1 MTERVSIKEAAERLG
16 VSADTI
22 RRRMKKGELVGEKE
36 PTPQG
41 YEWRIVLPVEE
52 SDATTPESEPA
63 SASHQGDTI
72 ELELLRERIDDL
84 KEERDAW
91 RAQAQRSGEAERELR
106 ILLRQSQELALP
118 AIATR
123 RDAPGAP
130 EESSSISGDLQ
141 PVKGWIARFRA
152 ALRGGDR

>member
-1 MTERVSIKEAAERLG
+1 MTERVPIKEAAERLG

-52 SDATTPESEPA
+52 SNAGDERQEAPEPPRS
-63 SASHQGDTI
+63 DTI
-72 ELELLRERIDDL
+72 ELELLRERLDEL

-91 RAQAQRSGEAERELR
+91 RGQAQRSGEAERELR
-106 ILLRQSQELALP
+106 ILLRQAQELALP
-118 AIATR
+118 ANATR
-123 RDAPGAP
+123 QDAPGAP
-130 EESSSISGDLQ
+130 EELSPISEGSHSA
-141 PVKGWIARFRA
+141 KGLLARLWA
-152 ALRGGDR
+152 SLRGDGR